1 MKNILTYDLVLLV
14 DDDSVINLVH
24 HHIIKRTGIAKEIK
38 IFLNPLE
45 ALLELRRKLV
55 DNDIKILI
63 LLDINMPEMDG
74 FEFLDKANAL
84 AKEGKVF
91 DLLMITSSIDY
102 EDMAKGNSHPLINQ
116 YITKPL
122 KYNEIINFVH
132 SSSRLTPAS
141 Q

>member
-1 MKNILTYDLVLLV
+1 MKNNVTYDLVLLV

-24 HHIIKRTGIAKEIK
+24 QHIIKRTGIAKEIK
-38 IFLNPLE
+38 TFLNPLE
-45 ALLELRRKLV
+45 ALLELRRNLV
-55 DNDIKILI
+55 DTDTKILI

-74 FEFLDKANAL
+74 FEFLDKAHTL

-102 EDMAKGNSHPLINQ
+102 EDMAKGSSHPLINQ

-122 KYNEIINFVH
+122 KYNEIMNFVQ
-132 SSSRLTPAS
+132 SSSRLTATP
-141 Q
+141 